1 MAVFGVL
8 GCVTSL
14 LLMAAVAWMNYRFF
28 LRLAPDEGQIPALGS
43 IAVEILL
50 ACFSPLIGWG
60 WAQQRRL
67 FAMVVTAAVTL
78 FAGTSFVSA
87 LSYVMEARARSAL
100 QRDAFTTEWTLAKAQ
115 LARLQKRQAAQPEGL
130 PLGLASANFD
140 QVRRHPRWVST
151 RECQTTAGFEVRQWC
166 ETARTL
172 QAEQARAAALMQL
185 DADIAAAAQHLAELE
200 RRASSGALDALV
212 ATLAGMLGQP
222 SGHVHLALSLLG
234 VLAIQVGGCFGLA
247 IGSVP
252 VLAHLERRRLLR
264 AAPESGAHL
273 VWNDKDEPLVMV
285 EKEEIVKEV
294 PTPRGGGQRR
304 RRS

>member
-1 MAVFGVL
+1 MALFGLL
-8 GCVTSL
+8 GCGTSL

-60 WAQQRRL
+60 WANQRRL
-67 FAMVVTAAVTL
+67 FAMVVTGAVAL

-87 LSYVMEARARSAL
+87 LSFVMEARARSAL
-100 QRDAFTTEWTLAKAQ
+100 QREAFTAEWTLAKAQ
-115 LARLQKRQAAQPEGL
+115 LMRLQKRQAAQPEGI
-130 PLGLASANFD
+130 PLALASANFE

-151 RECQTTAGFEVRQWC
+151 RECQAVAGIEVRQWC
-166 ETARTL
+166 ETARTA
-172 QAEQARAAALMQL
+172 QVEQARAAALVQL
-185 DADIAAAAQHLAELE
+185 DADLTAAAQQLAELE
-200 RRASSGALDALV
+200 RRASAGTLDALV
-212 ATLAGMLGQP
+212 AILAGMLGQP

-252 VLAHLERRRLLR
+252 VLAYLERRRLLR
-264 AAPESGAHL
+264 TIPEAGAHL
-273 VWNDKDEPLVMV
+273 VWNGKDEPLVMM
-285 EKEEIVKEV
+285 EKDDGAKDVA
-294 PTPRGGGQRR
+294 TQRGGGQRR